1 MTVCSVGLATKVE
14 PLRRTIGWRTGAEIM
29 KHYTRRSIR
38 HVPIVG
44 LMKVVVKPNNGSCLA
59 VTTVSLEHLSAL
71 REPFAAIGL
80 NKETPLIAMNI
91 GIYDIDAAYKIG
103 FGDRCHVGGGAFRG
117 RRTVNPR

>member
-1 MTVCSVGLATKVE
+1 MSSVRLATEVK
-14 PLRRTIGWRTGAEIM
+14 PLRRSISWRTGAEIM
-29 KHYTRRSIR
+29 KHYARRSIR

-59 VTTVSLEHLSAL
+59 VATISLEHLSAL

-80 NKETPLIAMNI
+80 NEETPLIAMNI
-91 GIYDIDAAYKIG
+91 GIDDEDAAYEIG

-117 RRTVNPR
+117 RRTVKLR